1 MKLFSRILLTL
12 SFLVLVHAAFSQAKR
27 KVEDLSDE
35 EIATFFERAQSI
47 GMTEAQLEKAAKA
60 QGYTSADI
68 AKMRSRLTQLGES
81 KTKEKTSTTKSKTTS
96 KRSVSGKLSTKK
108 GKKKTTASG
117 EEDDSEDLAMED
129 EEEETDSTKLPK
141 KIIYGSNLFN
151 NKKLNF
157 EPDLRIATPV
167 NYTLGPDDELNI
179 DIFGEV
185 MDNYNVTVSPEG
197 TVKILNLSPIY
208 VNGLSV
214 DAASSRIVSRLRQ
227 LYQGLNRPGSGSS
240 AIITLGNVR
249 SIKVTLVGEVEN
261 PGSYTISSLATV
273 FNALYLAGGPNENG
287 SYRSIRVIRNNKV
300 IRTLDLYDFLLKADQ
315 KDNIQL
321 KDQDI
326 IRVGDFD
333 SHVELAGEVRRTMVF
348 EAIKGETLK
357 DILRYAG
364 GFTDK
369 AYTYS
374 LSVRRNTSRELK
386 LLNITQDEVATFQP
400 QNGDS
405 ISVGKIIERYENR
418 VTVSGAVFRPGVF
431 AIENGLTTV
440 KELVKRAEGPRENAF
455 LNRATI
461 ARRKENYD
469 PEMIS
474 FDLGKVLRGEAPDI
488 ALHREDS
495 LTVYSLDSLREY
507 QKISIYGE
515 VNKPGSFEYRTGMKV
530 ADLILLAKGFK
541 EAASYAK
548 IELSRRI
555 ITHGNSVDMNQ
566 KIEVKTFDIDGSLNI
581 SNEGAQYELKPF
593 DIVSIRRSPNYEVQR
608 GVSIAGM
615 VNYPGRYAIKS
626 DNQKISDLLLAAGGL
641 KAEGFLDG
649 AILYRDSTVVGVRLS
664 EILKNP
670 NSTNNL
676 LLMENDRLEIP
687 RVLETIKLTG
697 GVQNPISIAFEKGK
711 TLGEYLDGAGGF
723 TEYADKKN
731 VYVKAPN
738 GISTK
743 RRRFLFFKINPEIL
757 PGSEIVVPE
766 FPTNMKKGMS
776 TAEAV
781 GLSSALVSVA
791 LTLTTLIN
799 NLTK

>member
-1 MKLFSRILLTL
+1 MKLLSRILLTL
-12 SFLVLVHAAFSQAKR
+12 SFLALVHAAFSQAKR
-27 KVEDLSDE
+27 KVEDLSNE
-35 EIATFFERAQSI
+35 EIATFFERAQSS

-68 AKMRSRLTQLGES
+68 AKMRSRLMQIGDNKS
-81 KTKEKTSTTKSKTTS
+81 KEKTTATKGKPST
-96 KRSVSGKLSTKK
+96 KRSVSRNLSTKK
-108 GKKKTTASG
+108 GAKNT
-117 EEDDSEDLAMED
+117 DDEDLEDTVND
-129 EEEETDSTKLPK
+129 EEEMSDSTKLPK
-141 KIIYGSNLFN
+141 KLIYGANLFN

-185 MDNYNVTVSPEG
+185 MDNYAVTVSPEG

-208 VNGLSV
+208 VNGLTV
-214 DAASSRIVSRLRQ
+214 ETASARIVSRLRQ

-300 IRTLDLYDFLLKADQ
+300 VRTLDLYDFLLKADQ

-333 SHVELAGEVRRTMVF
+333 SHVELAGEVRRPMIF
-348 EAIKGETLK
+348 EAVKGETLK

-374 LSVRRNTSRELK
+374 LNVRRNTSRELK

-418 VTVSGAVFRPGVF
+418 VTVTGAVFRPGVF

-440 KELVKRAEGPRENAF
+440 KDLIKRAEGPRENAF

-461 ARRKENYD
+461 SRRKENYD

-474 FDLGKVLRGEAPDI
+474 FDLGKVLRGELADI

-495 LTVYSLDSLREY
+495 LTVYSLDSLREN
-507 QKISIYGE
+507 QRVSIFGE
-515 VNKPGSFEYRTGMKV
+515 VNKPGIFEFRAGMKV
-530 ADLILLAKGFK
+530 ADLVLMAKGFK

-548 IELSRRI
+548 IELSRRV
-555 ITHGNSVDMNQ
+555 ITHGSDNAVKE
-566 KIEVKTFDIDGSLNI
+566 KIQVKTFDIDGGLNI
-581 SNEGAQYELKPF
+581 SNEGSQFELKPF
-593 DIVSIRRSPNYEVQR
+593 DIISIRRSPNYEVQR
-608 GVSIAGM
+608 GVSIEGM
-615 VNYPGRYAIKS
+615 VKYPGRYAIPK
-626 DNQKISDLLLAAGGL
+626 DDQKISDLIFEAGGL
-641 KAEGFLDG
+641 KPEGYLDG
-649 AILYRDSTVVGVRLS
+649 AILYRDSTVVGVKLS
-664 EILKNP
+664 EVLKNP
-670 NSTNNL
+670 ASKNNL
-676 LLMENDRLEIP
+676 LLMENDRLVIP
-687 RVLETIKLTG
+687 RVLETIKLSG
-697 GVQNPISIAFEKGK
+697 GVQNPIAIAYVEGNS
-711 TLGEYLDGAGGF
+711 LQDYLDGAGGY

-743 RRRFLFFKINPEIL
+743 RRRVLFFRVNPKVV

-766 FPTNMKKGMS
+766 FPTNMKKGLT

>member
-35 EIATFFERAQSI
+35 EISTFFERAQSS

-68 AKMRSRLTQLGES
+68 AKMRSRLTQIGDT
-81 KTKEKTSTTKSKTTS
+81 KTKEKTTTSKSKTSS
-96 KRSVSGKLSTKK
+96 KRTVSGKLSTKK
-108 GKKKTTASG
+108 GAKKGVNSD
-117 EEDDSEDLAMED
+117 EEDTEDVSM
-129 EEEETDSTKLPK
+129 EEEEMVDSTLLPK
-141 KIIYGSNLFN
+141 KKIYGANLFN

-185 MDNYNVTVSPEG
+185 MDNYTVTVSPEG

-208 VNGLSV
+208 VNGLNV
-214 DAASSRIVSRLRQ
+214 EAASARIVSRLRQ

-300 IRTLDLYDFLLKADQ
+300 VRTLDLYDFLLKADQ

-333 SHVELAGEVRRTMVF
+333 SHVELAGEVRRPMVF
-348 EAIKGETLK
+348 EAVKGETLK

-374 LSVRRNTSRELK
+374 LNVRRNTSRELK

-440 KELVKRAEGPRENAF
+440 KELIKRAEGPRENAF
-455 LNRATI
+455 LNRAAI
-461 ARRKENYD
+461 SRRKENYD

-474 FDLGKVLRGEAPDI
+474 FDLGKVLRGELADI

-495 LTVYSLDSLREY
+495 LMVYSLDSLREF
-507 QKISIYGE
+507 QRISIFGE
-515 VNKPGSFEYRTGMKV
+515 VNKPGIFEFRAGMKV
-530 ADLILLAKGFK
+530 ADLILMAKGFK

-548 IELSRRI
+548 IELSRRV
-555 ITHGNSVDMNQ
+555 ITHGVTDNMNQ

-581 SNEGAQYELKPF
+581 SNEGSQFELKPF
-593 DIVSIRRSPNYEVQR
+593 DIISIRRSPNYEVQR
-608 GVSIAGM
+608 GVSIEGM
-615 VNYPGRYAIKS
+615 VNYPGRYAIKT
-626 DNQKISDLLLAAGGL
+626 DDQKISDLVFAAGGL
-641 KAEGFLDG
+641 KPEGFLDG
-649 AILYRDSTVVGVRLS
+649 AILYRDSTVVGVKLS
-664 EILKNP
+664 EVLRNP

-676 LLMENDRLEIP
+676 LLMENDRLVIP
-687 RVLETIKLTG
+687 RILETVKLTG
-697 GVQNPISIAFEKGK
+697 GVQNPISIAFQAGNS
-711 TLGEYLDGAGGF
+711 LQDYLDGAGGY

-743 RRRFLFFKINPEIL
+743 RRRFLFIRKNPKVY

-766 FPTNMKKGMS
+766 FPTNMKKGMT

>member
-35 EIATFFERAQSI
+35 EISTFFERAQSS

-68 AKMRSRLTQLGES
+68 AKMRSRLTQIGDT
-81 KTKEKTSTTKSKTTS
+81 KTKEKTTTSKSKTSS
-96 KRSVSGKLSTKK
+96 KRTVSGKLSTKK
-108 GKKKTTASG
+108 GAKKGVNSD
-117 EEDDSEDLAMED
+117 EEDTEDVSM
-129 EEEETDSTKLPK
+129 EEEEMVDSTLLPK
-141 KIIYGSNLFN
+141 KKIYGANLFN

-185 MDNYNVTVSPEG
+185 MDNYTVTVSPEG

-208 VNGLSV
+208 VNGLNV
-214 DAASSRIVSRLRQ
+214 EAASARIVSRLRQ
-227 LYQGLNRPGSGSS
+227 LYQGLNKPGSGSS

-300 IRTLDLYDFLLKADQ
+300 VRTLDLYDFLLKADQ

-333 SHVELAGEVRRTMVF
+333 SHVELAGEVRRPMVF
-348 EAIKGETLK
+348 EAVKGETLK

-374 LSVRRNTSRELK
+374 LNVRRNTSRELK

-440 KELVKRAEGPRENAF
+440 KELIKRAEGPRENAF

-461 ARRKENYD
+461 SRRKENYD

-474 FDLGKVLRGEAPDI
+474 FDLGKVLRGELADI

-507 QKISIYGE
+507 QKVSIFGE
-515 VNKPGSFEYRTGMKV
+515 VNKPGIFEFRAGMKV
-530 ADLILLAKGFK
+530 ADIILLAKGFK

-548 IELSRRI
+548 IELSRRV
-555 ITHGNSVDMNQ
+555 ITHGVTDNMNQ

-581 SNEGAQYELKPF
+581 SNEGSQFELKPF
-593 DIVSIRRSPNYEVQR
+593 DIISIRRSPNYEVQR
-608 GVSIAGM
+608 GVSIEGM
-615 VNYPGRYAIKS
+615 VNYPGRYAIKT
-626 DNQKISDLLLAAGGL
+626 DDQKISDLVFAAGGL
-641 KAEGFLDG
+641 KPEGFLDG
-649 AILYRDSTVVGVRLS
+649 AILYRDSTVVGVKLS
-664 EILKNP
+664 EVLRNP

-676 LLMENDRLEIP
+676 LLMENDRLVIP
-687 RVLETIKLTG
+687 RILETVKLTG
-697 GVQNPISIAFEKGK
+697 GVQNPISIAFQAGNS
-711 TLGEYLDGAGGF
+711 LQDYLDGAGGY

-743 RRRFLFFKINPEIL
+743 RRRFLFFRINPRVL

-766 FPTNMKKGMS
+766 FPTTKKGLT

>member
-1 MKLFSRILLTL
+1 MKFISRLLLTIT
-12 SFLVLVHAAFSQAKR
+12 FLVLVHATFSQAKR

-35 EIATFFERAQSI
+35 EIATFFERAQSS
-47 GMTEAQLEKAAKA
+47 GMTEAQLEKAAKT

-68 AKMRSRLTQLGES
+68 AKMRSRLTQLGDK
-81 KTKEKTSTTKSKTTS
+81 KTKETTNTKSKTS
-96 KRSVSGKLSTKK
+96 NKRSVSGKLSTKK
-108 GKKKTTASG
+108 GVKKADD
-117 EEDDSEDLAMED
+117 EDTEDLVMED
-129 EEEETDSTKLPK
+129 QELVDSTKLPK
-141 KIIYGSNLFN
+141 KVIYGANLFN

-167 NYTLGPDDELNI
+167 NYTLGPEDELNI
-179 DIFGEV
+179 DVFGEV
-185 MDNYNVTVSPEG
+185 MDNYTVTVSPEG

-208 VNGLSV
+208 VNGLTV
-214 DAASSRIVSRLRQ
+214 EVASARIVSRLRQ

-300 IRTLDLYDFLLKADQ
+300 VRTMDLYDFLLKADQ

-333 SHVELAGEVRRTMVF
+333 SHVELAGEVRRPMIF

-374 LSVRRNTSRELK
+374 LNVRRNTSREMK

-418 VTVSGAVFRPGVF
+418 VTVTGAVFRPGVF

-440 KELVKRAEGPRENAF
+440 KELIKRAEGPRENAF

-461 ARRKENYD
+461 SRRKENYD

-474 FDLGKVLRGEAPDI
+474 FDLGKVLRGELADI

-495 LTVYSLDSLREY
+495 LTVYSLDSLREN
-507 QKISIYGE
+507 QRVSIFGE
-515 VNKPGSFEYRTGMKV
+515 VNKPGIFEFRTGMKV
-530 ADLILLAKGFK
+530 GDLILMAKGFK

-548 IELSRRI
+548 IELSRRV
-555 ITHGNSVDMNQ
+555 ITHGSDNAAKE
-566 KIEVKTFDIDGSLNI
+566 KILVKTFDIDGSLNI
-581 SNEGAQYELKPF
+581 SNEGSQFELKPF
-593 DIVSIRRSPNYEVQR
+593 DIISIRRSPNYEVQR
-608 GVSIAGM
+608 GVSIEGM
-615 VNYPGRYAIKS
+615 VNFPGRYAIPK
-626 DNQKISDLLLAAGGL
+626 DDQKISDLIFEAGGL
-641 KAEGFLDG
+641 RPEGYLDG
-649 AILYRDSTVVGVRLS
+649 AILYRDSTVVGVKLS
-664 EILKNP
+664 EVLKNP
-670 NSTNNL
+670 ASKNNL
-676 LLMENDRLEIP
+676 LLMENDLLVIP
-687 RVLETIKLTG
+687 RVLETIKLSG
-697 GVQNPISIAFEKGK
+697 GVQNPIAIAYVEGNS
-711 TLGEYLDGAGGF
+711 LQDYLDGAGGY

-743 RRRFLFFKINPEIL
+743 RRRFLFFRINPKVV
-757 PGSEIVVPE
+757 PGSEIVIPE
-766 FPTNMKKGMS
+766 FPTNMKKGLT

>member
-35 EIATFFERAQSI
+35 EISTFFERAQSS

-68 AKMRSRLTQLGES
+68 AKMRSRLTQIGDT
-81 KTKEKTSTTKSKTTS
+81 KTKEKTTTSKSKTSS
-96 KRSVSGKLSTKK
+96 KRTVSGKLSTKK
-108 GKKKTTASG
+108 GAKKGVNSD
-117 EEDDSEDLAMED
+117 EEDAEDVSM
-129 EEEETDSTKLPK
+129 EEEEMVDSTLLPK
-141 KIIYGSNLFN
+141 KKIYGANLFN

-185 MDNYNVTVSPEG
+185 MDNYTVTVSPEG

-208 VNGLSV
+208 VNGLNV
-214 DAASSRIVSRLRQ
+214 EAASARIVSRLRQ

-300 IRTLDLYDFLLKADQ
+300 VRTLDLYDFLLKADQ

-333 SHVELAGEVRRTMVF
+333 SHVELAGEVRRPMVF
-348 EAIKGETLK
+348 EAVKGETLK

-374 LSVRRNTSRELK
+374 LNVRRNTSRELK

-440 KELVKRAEGPRENAF
+440 KELIKRAEGPRENAF

-461 ARRKENYD
+461 SRRKENYD

-474 FDLGKVLRGEAPDI
+474 FDLGKVLRGELADI

-507 QKISIYGE
+507 QRISIFGE
-515 VNKPGSFEYRTGMKV
+515 VNKPGIFEFRAGMKV
-530 ADLILLAKGFK
+530 ADLILMAKGFK

-548 IELSRRI
+548 IELSRRV
-555 ITHGNSVDMNQ
+555 ITHGVTDNMNQ

-581 SNEGAQYELKPF
+581 SNEGSQFELKPF
-593 DIVSIRRSPNYEVQR
+593 DIISIRRSPNYEVQR
-608 GVSIAGM
+608 GVSIEGM
-615 VNYPGRYAIKS
+615 VNYPGRYAIKT
-626 DNQKISDLLLAAGGL
+626 DDQKISDLVFAAGGL
-641 KAEGFLDG
+641 KPEGFLDG
-649 AILYRDSTVVGVRLS
+649 AILYRDSTVVGVKLS
-664 EILKNP
+664 EVLRNP

-676 LLMENDRLEIP
+676 LLMENDRLVIP
-687 RVLETIKLTG
+687 RILETVKLTG
-697 GVQNPISIAFEKGK
+697 GVQNPISIAFQAGNS
-711 TLGEYLDGAGGF
+711 LQDYLDGAGGY

-743 RRRFLFFKINPEIL
+743 RRRFLFIRKNPKVY

-766 FPTNMKKGMS
+766 FPTNMKKGMT

>member
-35 EIATFFERAQSI
+35 EIATFFERAQSS
-47 GMTEAQLEKAAKA
+47 GMTETQLEKAAKA

-68 AKMRSRLTQLGES
+68 AKMRSRLTQLGDNKS
-81 KTKEKTSTTKSKTTS
+81 KEKTTATKGKTSS

-108 GKKKTTASG
+108 GAKNA
-117 EEDDSEDLAMED
+117 DDEDLEDMGND
-129 EEEETDSTKLPK
+129 EEEMTDSTQLPK
-141 KIIYGSNLFN
+141 KVIYGANLFN

-179 DIFGEV
+179 DVFGEV
-185 MDNYNVTVSPEG
+185 MDNYTVTVSPEG

-208 VNGLSV
+208 VNGLTV
-214 DAASSRIVSRLRQ
+214 EAASARIVSRLRQ

-240 AIITLGNVR
+240 AIVTLGNVR
-249 SIKVTLVGEVEN
+249 SIKITLVGEVEN

-300 IRTLDLYDFLLKADQ
+300 VRTMDLYDFLLKADQ

-333 SHVELAGEVRRTMVF
+333 SHVELAGEVRRPMVF

-374 LSVRRNTSRELK
+374 LNVRRNTSREMK

-418 VTVSGAVFRPGVF
+418 VTVVGSVFRPGVF

-440 KELVKRAEGPRENAF
+440 KDLIKRAEGPRENAF

-461 ARRKENYD
+461 SRRKENYD

-474 FDLGKVLRGEAPDI
+474 FDLGKVLRGELADI

-495 LTVYSLDSLREY
+495 LTVYSLDSLREN
-507 QKISIYGE
+507 QRVSIFGE
-515 VNKPGSFEYRTGMKV
+515 VNKPGIFEFRAGMKV
-530 ADLILLAKGFK
+530 ADLILMAKGFK

-548 IELSRRI
+548 IELSRRV
-555 ITHGNSVDMNQ
+555 ITHGSDSGNNE
-566 KIEVKTFDIDGSLNI
+566 KIIVKTFDIDGSLNI
-581 SNEGAQYELKPF
+581 GNEVSQYELKPF
-593 DIVSIRRSPNYEVQR
+593 DIISIRRSPNYEVQR
-608 GVSIAGM
+608 GVSIEGM
-615 VNYPGRYAIKS
+615 VNYPGRYAIPK
-626 DNQKISDLLLAAGGL
+626 DDQKISDLIFEAGGL
-641 KAEGFLDG
+641 KPEGYLDG

-664 EILKNP
+664 EVLKNP
-670 NSTNNL
+670 ASKNNL
-676 LLMENDRLEIP
+676 LLMENDRLVIP
-687 RVLETIKLTG
+687 RVLETVKLSG
-697 GVQNPISIAFEKGK
+697 GVQNPIAIAFVEGNS
-711 TLGEYLDGAGGF
+711 LQDYLDGAGGY

-743 RRRFLFFKINPEIL
+743 RRRFLFFRINPTVV
-757 PGSEIVVPE
+757 PGSEIVIPE
-766 FPTNMKKGMS
+766 FPTNMKKGLT

>member
-35 EIATFFERAQSI
+35 EIATFFERAQSS

-141 KIIYGSNLFN
+141 KIIYGANLFN

-333 SHVELAGEVRRTMVF
+333 SHVELAGEVRRPMVF

-374 LSVRRNTSRELK
+374 LNVRRNTSRELK

-626 DNQKISDLLLAAGGL
+626 DNQKISDLVLAAGGL

-697 GVQNPISIAFEKGK
+697 GAQNPISIAFEKGK
-711 TLGEYLDGAGGF
+711 SLGEYLDGAGGF